1 VTKKKET
8 AAEKRERI
16 AAEKRKQ
23 KEMEIVEKDMVAR
36 GKPRGRKGRPPQL
49 YEGNLS
55 AKAGDIRRIGQNLL
69 YWYNKP
75 KAKTDDEIQERLL
88 EFFERCITNGEVMTV
103 EKMALALGYDRKTL
117 WAWETGGEGSTPTR
131 RNLVKK
137 AKELLASYDAEMVAE
152 GKLNPVTYIF
162 RAKNYFG
169 MRDQVEHVVTP
180 NNPLGDEASPDEI
193 RRRLAGGDVETIDV

>member
-1 VTKKKET
+1 
-8 AAEKRERI
+8 
-16 AAEKRKQ
+16 
-23 KEMEIVEKDMVAR
+23 
-36 GKPRGRKGRPPQL
+36 
-49 YEGNLS
+49 
-55 AKAGDIRRIGQNLL
+55 
-69 YWYNKP
+69 
-75 KAKTDDEIQERLL
+75 
-88 EFFERCITNGEVMTV
+88 MTV

-131 RNLVKK
+131 RNLIKK

-180 NNPLGDEASPDEI
+180 NNPLGDEVNPDDIRKRLEASLPIDADFE
-193 RRRLAGGDVETIDV
+193 VEP